1 MNRHIFVLSLLG
13 CLCACAKLPS
23 TFKKCNRKQSDF
35 NDCFFKAVEHAIKQ
49 LNVPMKEIGLPNL
62 DPLYVPQMSVGAG
75 NSAAAFEQNYNNI
88 TLTGFTKNEC
98 TKIEINFDAKTM
110 HVECGTPEI
119 LMAFD
124 YEFKGRILVL
134 PINGKGPGSVTI
146 INSKNS
152 LTFKFEEY
160 VKKGQKYMK
169 VVESKFKWTP
179 EKLVVKLEN
188 LFGDDKA
195 LNDNINQVFNDNWK
209 ELNDD
214 VGPSYDEAFGKIFGS
229 IANDFFG
236 RISTSELFGDE

>member
-1 MNRHIFVLSLLG
+1 MSINANGDRDPIV
-13 CLCACAKLPS
+13 
-23 TFKKCNRKQSDF
+23 
-35 NDCFFKAVEHAIKQ
+35 AV
-49 LNVPMKEIGLPNL
+49 
-62 DPLYVPQMSVGAG
+62 
-75 NSAAAFEQNYNNI
+75 
-88 TLTGFTKNEC
+88 
-98 TKIEINFDAKTM
+98 
-110 HVECGTPEI
+110 
-119 LMAFD
+119 
-124 YEFKGRILVL
+124 
-134 PINGKGPGSVTI
+134 
-146 INSKNS
+146 NSKNS

-209 ELNDD
+209 ALNDD